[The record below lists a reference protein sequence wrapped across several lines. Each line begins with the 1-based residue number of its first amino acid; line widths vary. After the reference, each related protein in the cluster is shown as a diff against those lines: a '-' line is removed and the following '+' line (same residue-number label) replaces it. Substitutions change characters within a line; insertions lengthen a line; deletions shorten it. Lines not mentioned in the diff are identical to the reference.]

1 MESIAENE
9 KTDITV
15 DGLCVSYGDKLVLNR
30 LSVRFRA
37 GAFTF
42 VLGPSGCGKT
52 TLLNV
57 LMGINRGFTGEVS
70 GVPALMSAVFQ
81 EDRLQDDLSACANLA
96 LFCGI
101 SRQRVQDELAL
112 LALSREDVRKPAGQ
126 LSGGMKRRVAI
137 ARAMAAKSDVVFL
150 DEPFKGLDEATKLLT
165 MGYVRDRA
173 KGRTVI
179 AVTHDES
186 EADFFGADRVFLS
199 PAAKDPS

>member
-81 EDRLQDDLSACANLA
+81 EDRLSGRPERL
-96 LFCGI
+96 
-101 SRQRVQDELAL
+101 RQPGAVLRDKQA
-112 LALSREDVRKPAGQ
+112 AR
-126 LSGGMKRRVAI
+126 SG
-137 ARAMAAKSDVVFL
+137 RA
-150 DEPFKGLDEATKLLT
+150 
-165 MGYVRDRA
+165 
-173 KGRTVI
+173 
-179 AVTHDES
+179 
-186 EADFFGADRVFLS
+186 
-199 PAAKDPS
+199 

>member
-126 LSGGMKRRVAI
+126 LSGGNQQKVPAGGVPQ
-137 ARAMAAKSDVVFL
+137 A
-150 DEPFKGLDEATKLLT
+150 EE
-165 MGYVRDRA
+165 
-173 KGRTVI
+173 
-179 AVTHDES
+179 
-186 EADFFGADRVFLS
+186 S
-199 PAAKDPS
+199 PAVQDETQPDLQEEAGEQEGQGTDVEQ